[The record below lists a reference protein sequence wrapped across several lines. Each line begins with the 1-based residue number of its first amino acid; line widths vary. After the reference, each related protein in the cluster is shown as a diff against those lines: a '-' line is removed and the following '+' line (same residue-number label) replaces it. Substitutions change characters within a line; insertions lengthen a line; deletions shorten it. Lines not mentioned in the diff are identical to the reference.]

1 MVLVNAL
8 VEACETLIEVVLI
21 EFIVLNIELSITV
34 GLLVVLELKWK
45 DVIIISVVVVGD
57 IDVLD
62 GTPDIGIDEWVVV
75 DISSVELS
83 VDEIEFEFVDTNG
96 CEVIVVSDTVF
107 DDVES
112 ARVTVLEVTS
122 AICVLSV
129 TTKIREKRLVIV
141 VMSD

>member
-1 MVLVNAL
+1 M
-8 VEACETLIEVVLI
+8 
-21 EFIVLNIELSITV
+21 
-34 GLLVVLELKWK
+34 
-45 DVIIISVVVVGD
+45 VVVGD

-62 GTPDIGIDEWVVV
+62 GTPDIGIDECIVV